1 MLKPTG
7 DHVCI
12 KPEEATNRTKS
23 GLLMGPS
30 DVQIPYE
37 GIVVAVGKNA
47 VELEVGDRVIYNK
60 YCGCDINIK
69 GEIFR
74 VAREKEIFCSI

>member
-23 GLLMGPS
+23 GLLLGAS

-37 GIVVAVGKNA
+37 GIVVSKGRNCI
-47 VELEVGDRVIYNK
+47 ELEVGDRVIYNK
-60 YCGCDINIK
+60 YSGCDINIK
-69 GEIFR
+69 GEVFR
-74 VAREKEIFCSI
+74 VAREKEIFGSI